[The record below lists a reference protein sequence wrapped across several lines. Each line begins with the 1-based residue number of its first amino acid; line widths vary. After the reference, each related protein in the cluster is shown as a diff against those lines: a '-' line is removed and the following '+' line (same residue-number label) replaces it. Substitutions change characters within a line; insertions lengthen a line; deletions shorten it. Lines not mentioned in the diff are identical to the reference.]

1 MVGFLVIDSRI
12 AARNLMRNKGRT
24 LVSVLTVATG
34 IIAFLLAGGFIE
46 WVFESMREATIRWQ
60 LGHIQVV
67 KPDYMKKGIADPYR
81 FLLPEQSAEFE
92 TIRNAKGVVGISQ
105 RLAFS
110 GLVSHGETTVG
121 FLGEGI
127 EPEREVAI
135 SDEINRSSG
144 NTLTRS
150 DEKAALLGEGLAKNL
165 GVVPGDDIV
174 LLATTSSGSP
184 NAIEVKVAGIFFT
197 ASKEFDDNALRL
209 PIDMARKLMRV
220 EGSTAWVVMLD
231 RTDLTATAV
240 RDLRTVLP
248 PQKFEVVPWTDL
260 ADFYNKT
267 VVLYRR
273 QINLMKYIIAI
284 LIVLTISNTQT
295 ITVYERTTEIG
306 TIMAIGQRNSRVLGA
321 FLVEGGMIGVFGG
334 VLGLALGYLMA
345 TIVSAIGIPMPPAPG
360 MTTGFTAGI
369 IVTSEMMIDAF
380 LLALVATLLASVLP
394 AWRASRMK
402 VVDALRCNQ

>member
-1 MVGFLVIDSRI
+1 MTGFLITDSRI
-12 AARNLMRNKGRT
+12 AARNLMRNRGRT
-24 LVSVLTVATG
+24 LVSVLTVAIG
-34 IIAFLLAGGFIE
+34 MISFLLAGGFIE

-60 LGHIQVV
+60 LGHIQIVR
-67 KPDYMKKGIADPYR
+67 PDYMKKGMADPYH
-81 FLLPEQSAEFE
+81 FLLPAQSAELE
-92 TIRNAKGVVGISQ
+92 AIRHAEGVTNASQ

-110 GLVSHGETTVG
+110 GLVSHGDTTVG

-127 EPEREVAI
+127 EPERDVAI

-150 DEKAALLGEGLAKNL
+150 DERAALLGEGLAKNL
-165 GVVPGDDIV
+165 GVAPGDDIV
-174 LLATTSSGSP
+174 LLATTGSGSP

-220 EGSTAWVVMLD
+220 EGSTAWIVMLD
-231 RTDLTATAV
+231 KTALTETSV
-240 RDLRTVLP
+240 RHLRTVLP
-248 PQKFEVVPWTDL
+248 PQGFEVIPWSDL

-267 VVLYRR
+267 VVLYRK
-273 QINLMKYIIAI
+273 QISLMKYIIAM

-306 TIMAIGQRNSRVLGA
+306 TIMAIGQRTSQVLRG
-321 FLVEGGMIGVFGG
+321 FLVEGGLIGLIGG
-334 VLGLALGYLMA
+334 VLGLSLGYLLA
-345 TIVSAIGIPMPPAPG
+345 TTISTIGIPMPPAPG

-369 IVTSEMMIDAF
+369 IVTSEMLIDAF

>member
-92 TIRNAKGVVGISQ
+92 TIRNAKGVVSISQ

>member
-1 MVGFLVIDSRI
+1 
-12 AARNLMRNKGRT
+12 
-24 LVSVLTVATG
+24 
-34 IIAFLLAGGFIE
+34 
-46 WVFESMREATIRWQ
+46 
-60 LGHIQVV
+60 
-67 KPDYMKKGIADPYR
+67 
-81 FLLPEQSAEFE
+81 
-92 TIRNAKGVVGISQ
+92 
-105 RLAFS
+105 
-110 GLVSHGETTVG
+110 
-121 FLGEGI
+121 
-127 EPEREVAI
+127 
-135 SDEINRSSG
+135 
-144 NTLTRS
+144 LTRS

>member
-1 MVGFLVIDSRI
+1 
-12 AARNLMRNKGRT
+12 
-24 LVSVLTVATG
+24 
-34 IIAFLLAGGFIE
+34 
-46 WVFESMREATIRWQ
+46 MREATIRWQ

-92 TIRNAKGVVGISQ
+92 TIRNAKGVVSISQ